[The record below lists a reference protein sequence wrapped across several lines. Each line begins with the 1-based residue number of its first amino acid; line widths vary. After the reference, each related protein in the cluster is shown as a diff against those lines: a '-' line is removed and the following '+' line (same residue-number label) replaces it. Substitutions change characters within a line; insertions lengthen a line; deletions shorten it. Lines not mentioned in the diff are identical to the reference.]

1 MIGWWRTIKS
11 ILEALENE
19 VSRYSLLIQSG
30 VFGFD
35 NRNRI
40 YCGVGY
46 HKYVLMFAVDSEN
59 LYLLK

>member
-1 MIGWWRTIKS
+1 MIRWWRTIKS

-19 VSRYSLLIQSG
+19 VSRYSLYVQSG
-30 VFGFD
+30 IFGFD
-35 NRNRI
+35 NMNRI